1 VITDVP
7 GVTVGHYTD
16 TQGCTGCTVILVPPG
31 TVGGYTLAGAAPG
44 TRETDMLGPQTI
56 ENVVHAFVLTG
67 GSTYGLACVD
77 GVLSFL
83 EDQDIGFEFGG
94 VHVPLV
100 PAAVIFDLPIGDPKA
115 RPRAEHGRQ
124 AAEAAGTNVEEGS
137 VGAGTGATCAKYP
150 APEGKMKGGLGTA
163 SKRIEG
169 TDAIVGAVVVCNA
182 VGDVID
188 EDGSVIAGS
197 RITHTQAGTA
207 VVESGGNTV
216 LACVM
221 TNAILDKARC
231 VHVAKMAAAG
241 IARAVRPAFTFFDG
255 DIVFCG
261 ATQTVDVEPN
271 LVGMAAADVVAA
283 ALRRGVRAA
292 KGLHGVPGLA
302 D

>member
-1 VITDVP
+1 MITYVP

-67 GSTYGLACVD
+67 GSTYGLASVD

-83 EDQDIGFEFGG
+83 EDQGIGFEFGG

-115 RPRAEHGRQ
+115 RPRPEHGRQ
-124 AAEAAGTNVEEGS
+124 AAEAAGTSVEEGS
-137 VGAGTGATCAKYP
+137 VGAGTGATCGKSGG
-150 APEGKMKGGLGTA
+150 PEWRVKGGLGTA
-163 SKRIEG
+163 SEKIEG
-169 TDAIVGAVVVCNA
+169 TDAIVGALVVCNA
-182 VGDVID
+182 VGNVVDD
-188 EDGSVIAGS
+188 DGSVIAGS
-197 RITHTQAGTA
+197 RIADGGTA
-207 VVESGGNTV
+207 VAASGANTV

-231 VHVAKMAAAG
+231 VHVSKMASAG
-241 IARAVRPAFTFFDG
+241 IARAIRPAFTFFDG
-255 DIVFCG
+255 DIIFCG
-261 ATQTVDVEPN
+261 ATQTVEVEPN